1 MSEAEI
7 KEPVEV
13 QQQNVAQQQPMN
25 FDTEINTL
33 LFRTGIY
40 IEELKTL
47 STEDGFQG
55 DTIFDGDRI
64 SETGKGIIMAVDKE
78 DIDTSYK
85 RFLLKLKTCLTKIGK
100 VMNLKEN
107 IQANKLGE
115 QLKKMHDLLQGLAI
129 EVGEEG
135 KKAEVKMCDGINK
148 QQCEEDLNKSIEGLE
163 KFRNEVEEAL
173 ENKNKDIEGFKEKAN
188 LLNELKKEIEDQTK
202 ILNDTNNEEITDDFI
217 EKIKSVIEEKSKPIE
232 DDIVV
237 QDIAALNEKL
247 EEFKEK
253 IKKMKEQKEV
263 IKIKEEKKA
272 DLLAQSSALERQRLD
287 EVTAS
292 QVTQEEEGGVDVSK
306 RGEPDIRTVVKGSD
320 ERSNEQSD
328 GQDEGSGENV
338 VEEGPKNEENVVE
351 EGPKNEENV
360 VEEGPKNEETVVGKD
375 QKQQTIGN
383 ISKIPAGPLVE
394 TPPKVPPFPYD
405 DDILA
410 NNVLQ
415 VTSDDSKM
423 LEDDADKS
431 AKYLLDVVE
440 RKKSVPET
448 VDDGKNLG
456 GEGTLGPGKTP
467 QLQTKGEGNPSAP
480 QKEENLKEQE
490 ALLKLKEREA
500 LLKSEENLKEQEAL
514 LKSEENLESTQQ
526 KIDGSKV
533 TEMGGG
539 RKRKQ
544 SKKKKRR
551 GKRKS
556 KKKRN

>member
-217 EKIKSVIEEKSKPIE
+217 EK
-232 DDIVV
+232 
-237 QDIAALNEKL
+237 
-247 EEFKEK
+247 
-253 IKKMKEQKEV
+253 
-263 IKIKEEKKA
+263 
-272 DLLAQSSALERQRLD
+272 
-287 EVTAS
+287 
-292 QVTQEEEGGVDVSK
+292 
-306 RGEPDIRTVVKGSD
+306 
-320 ERSNEQSD
+320 
-328 GQDEGSGENV
+328 
-338 VEEGPKNEENVVE
+338 
-351 EGPKNEENV
+351 
-360 VEEGPKNEETVVGKD
+360 
-375 QKQQTIGN
+375 
-383 ISKIPAGPLVE
+383 
-394 TPPKVPPFPYD
+394 
-405 DDILA
+405 
-410 NNVLQ
+410 
-415 VTSDDSKM
+415 
-423 LEDDADKS
+423 DKF
-431 AKYLLDVVE
+431 V
-440 RKKSVPET
+440 
-448 VDDGKNLG
+448 
-456 GEGTLGPGKTP
+456 
-467 QLQTKGEGNPSAP
+467 
-480 QKEENLKEQE
+480 
-490 ALLKLKEREA
+490 
-500 LLKSEENLKEQEAL
+500 
-514 LKSEENLESTQQ
+514 
-526 KIDGSKV
+526 
-533 TEMGGG
+533 M
-539 RKRKQ
+539 
-544 SKKKKRR
+544 
-551 GKRKS
+551 
-556 KKKRN
+556 

>member
-25 FDTEINTL
+25 FDTELNTL

-55 DTIFDGDRI
+55 DTIFDGDGI

-78 DIDTSYK
+78 NIDTSYK

-253 IKKMKEQKEV
+253 IKKMKEQKEE

-306 RGEPDIRTVVKGSD
+306 RGEPDISVVKGSD
-320 ERSNEQSD
+320 ERSDEQSD
-328 GQDEGSGENV
+328 EQDKGSG
-338 VEEGPKNEENVVE
+338 
-351 EGPKNEENV
+351 ENV

-383 ISKIPAGPLVE
+383 ISRIPAGPLVD

-405 DDILA
+405 DDDILA

-415 VTSDDSKM
+415 TSDDSKM
-423 LEDDADKS
+423 LEDHADKS
-431 AKYLLDVVE
+431 AKDLLDVVE
-440 RKKSVPET
+440 GKKPVPET

-456 GEGTLGPGKTP
+456 GEGTLGRGKTS
-467 QLQTKGEGNPSAP
+467 QLQTKGEGNPPAP

-490 ALLKLKEREA
+490 ALLKLKE
-500 LLKSEENLKEQEAL
+500 QEAL
-514 LKSEENLESTQQ
+514 LKSQEMLESTQQ
-526 KIDGSKV
+526 KIDGSSEV